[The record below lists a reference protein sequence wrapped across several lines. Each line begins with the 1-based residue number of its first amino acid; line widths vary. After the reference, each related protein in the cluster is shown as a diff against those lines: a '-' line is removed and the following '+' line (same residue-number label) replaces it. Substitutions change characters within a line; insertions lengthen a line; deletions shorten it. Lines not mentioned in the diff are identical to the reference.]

1 MRWIKLT
8 KREFKILFFGAVIIV
23 LVLALVPNDN
33 LKFNYAYEDKIKH
46 TLAFFTL
53 SLLLNRAS
61 STLKHRV
68 RNMISLLFFGIFI
81 EVAQSFTNYRSPS
94 YDDVLA
100 DLIGILLFQLLY
112 STYRFI
118 KHFRNKTP

>member
-8 KREFKILFFGAVIIV
+8 KREFKILFFGAVIVV
-23 LVLALVPNDN
+23 LVLALVPSDN

-46 TLAFFTL
+46 ILAFFTL

-68 RNMISLLFFGIFI
+68 RNMVALLLFGIFI
-81 EVAQSFTNYRSPS
+81 EVAQSFTGYRSPS
-94 YDDVLA
+94 FDDVLA
-100 DLIGILLFQLLY
+100 DLVGILLFQILY

-118 KHFRNKTP
+118 KHFQNKTP

>member
-81 EVAQSFTNYRSPS
+81 EVAQSFTGYRSPS
-94 YDDVLA
+94 FDDVLA
-100 DLIGILLFQLLY
+100 DLVGILLFQLLY